1 MPRTATLERPK
12 THRPIEAA
20 VLCKTP
26 FLERNGDNHHC
37 LGNPRWSSP
46 PAIPS
51 RQRAQEVVDDIE
63 RVKAESI
70 LAEYQRQSAHKALH
84 DIQSRREAIER
95 LELGKDFAGAES
107 IRREIA
113 KCNHAEYMASNA
125 ALQELEAD
133 AAELVVPILERLVE
147 SFDSELNSYALQRE
161 DDLRRFAIPLSRE
174 ETTVEW
180 SSLSSVGHAV
190 INGEQRVVYE
200 LWSDRGCT
208 ILHSNREVVRN
219 LLQKF
224 TNGLGSY
231 SHQEVLSMFAIS
243 TLAFLCTDA
252 DCAFNW
258 L

>member
-1 MPRTATLERPK
+1 MEPVEGLLAYGIACGMSSSADKFICSVLKEARETRNIEERERLWAEADLALPTTISAAEAGLQHRQHTEHGSTWLNVQPLHFPLRSVHLKSLRRNQRRGDPNPNASMPRTATLERPK

-113 KCNHAEYMASNA
+113 KCNHAEY
-125 ALQELEAD
+125 
-133 AAELVVPILERLVE
+133 
-147 SFDSELNSYALQRE
+147 
-161 DDLRRFAIPLSRE
+161 
-174 ETTVEW
+174 
-180 SSLSSVGHAV
+180 VG
-190 INGEQRVVYE
+190 Q
-200 LWSDRGCT
+200 
-208 ILHSNREVVRN
+208 
-219 LLQKF
+219 
-224 TNGLGSY
+224 
-231 SHQEVLSMFAIS
+231 
-243 TLAFLCTDA
+243 
-252 DCAFNW
+252 
-258 L
+258 